1 MKVSTQVFRNVF
13 AAAATALVIAAPA
26 HAQAL
31 GSSMSM
37 SEIAAQDPSFFEIKS
52 DETRELAE
60 GEFAREPNDFMPM
73 SLLAGPGDPPTKP
86 GQTKPSSS
94 QQAGEIIRQV
104 IGNPKSGTPLD
115 EVEVIIDQIIRIGS
129 KIYKIVEAGKPV
141 YNYTTC
147 RTDVVPQGI
156 TNWMQLSNW
165 QTPISKRYER
175 TIKNAYNMTVVYL
188 RYRIEYT
195 PGGSYNGKGRF
206 LQAVTILP
214 ESVYVAWG
222 YNMDVTV
229 SVPSVT
235 NAGSSTSPIAAA
247 QLLIDSKVSNII
259 NTSQNTESY
268 YVRGDGMFKSM
279 QN

>member
-26 HAQAL
+26 HAK
-31 GSSMSM
+31 STKMSLN
-37 SEIAAQDPSFFEIKS
+37 ELAEQDPSFFEIKS
-52 DETRELAE
+52 DESRELAD
-60 GEFAREPNDFMPM
+60 GEVAQEPNDFMPM
-73 SLLAGPGDPPTKP
+73 SLLAEGGNPPTKP
-86 GQTKPSSS
+86 AQSKPSAT
-94 QQAGEIIRQV
+94 QQAGDIIKQV
-104 IGNPKSGTPLD
+104 IGTPKSGTPLD
-115 EVEVIIDQIIRIGS
+115 EAEVIIDQIIRIGT

-141 YNYTTC
+141 YNYSTC

-165 QTPISKRYER
+165 QTPLSKRYER
-175 TIKNAYNMTVVYL
+175 TIKNGYGMTVVYL

-229 SVPSVT
+229 SVPSVS
-235 NAGSSTSPIAAA
+235 NAGSSTNPVAAA
-247 QLLIDSKVSNII
+247 QLLIDSKVSTII

>member
-13 AAAATALVIAAPA
+13 AAAATALVISAPA
-26 HAQAL
+26 HAD
-31 GSSMSM
+31 SSDARLI
-37 SEIAAQDPSFFEIKS
+37 ELAAQDPSFFEIKS
-52 DETRELAE
+52 DSSRELSDAE
-60 GEFAREPNDFMPM
+60 VAQDPDDFMPM
-73 SLLAGPGDPPTKP
+73 SVLAGPGDPPAKP
-86 GQTKPSSS
+86 AQTKPNTT
-94 QQAGEIIRQV
+94 QQATDIIKEV

-115 EVEVIIDQIIRIGS
+115 KVEVIINQIIRIGS

-141 YNYTTC
+141 YSYSTC

-156 TNWMQLSNW
+156 SNWMQLSNW
-165 QTPISKRYER
+165 QTPMSRRYER
-175 TIKNAYNMTVVYL
+175 TIKNAYGMTVVYL

-229 SVPSVT
+229 SVPSVS

-247 QLLIDSKVSNII
+247 QLLIASNVSTII

-268 YVRGDGMFKSM
+268 YVRGDGVFKSM

>member
-13 AAAATALVIAAPA
+13 AAAATALVLSAPA
-26 HAQAL
+26 HAQSAN
-31 GSSMSM
+31 MSL
-37 SEIAAQDPSFFEIKS
+37 SELAENDPSFFEIKS
-52 DETRELAE
+52 DESRELSD
-60 GEFAREPNDFMPM
+60 GEVAQEPNDFMPM
-73 SLLAGPGDPPTKP
+73 SLLAGAGDPPARST
-86 GQTKPSSS
+86 QSKPSAT
-94 QQAGEIIRQV
+94 QQAGDIIKQV
-104 IGNPKSGTPLD
+104 IGTPKSGTPLD
-115 EVEVIIDQIIRIGS
+115 EVEVIIDQIIRIGT

-141 YNYTTC
+141 YNSSTC
-147 RTDVVPQGI
+147 RADVVPQGI
-156 TNWMQLSNW
+156 SNWMQLSNW

-175 TIKNAYNMTVVYL
+175 TIKNGYGMTVVYL

-235 NAGSSTSPIAAA
+235 NAGSSTNPIAAA
-247 QLLIDSKVSNII
+247 QLLIDSKVSTII